1 MSLQSAKKEALS
13 LSPIEK
19 IQLLDL
25 VIQTLNKPDPEI
37 EKKLIEES
45 DKRYEAYK
53 SGKVTAIVSE
63 EVFKKY
69 GL

>member
-19 IQLLDL
+19 IQLLEL
-25 VIQTLNKPDPEI
+25 VIQTLNKSDPEI

-69 GL
+69 GI

>member
-1 MSLQSAKKEALS
+1 LK
-13 LSPIEK
+13 K

-25 VIQTLNKPDPEI
+25 VIQTLSKPDPEI

-45 DKRYEAYK
+45 DKRYENYK